1 MQQIKENELD
11 RLLEAERIEEE
22 SRMLNKALIE
32 LQKEEE
38 DKVKA
43 KREVQDKMRDEFK
56 KANMEAERYKSLKAE
71 EQRIVDL
78 RVRSLFSNWHLN
90 DSSCF

>member
-32 LQKEEE
+32 LQKDEEARL
-38 DKVKA
+38 KA
-43 KREVQDKMRDEFK
+43 KREMQERMREEFK
-56 KANMEAERYKSLKAE
+56 NANTEAERYRNLKSE
-71 EQRIVDL
+71 EQRIAEL
-78 RVRSLFSNWHLN
+78 RVHFFELVETF
-90 DSSCF
+90 C

>member
-38 DKVKA
+38 DRVKE
-43 KREVQDKMRDEFK
+43 KRETQDKMRDEFK
-56 KANMEAERYKSLKAE
+56 KANMEAERYKNLKAE

-78 RVRSLFSNWHLN
+78 RVRSSFPN
-90 DSSCF
+90 